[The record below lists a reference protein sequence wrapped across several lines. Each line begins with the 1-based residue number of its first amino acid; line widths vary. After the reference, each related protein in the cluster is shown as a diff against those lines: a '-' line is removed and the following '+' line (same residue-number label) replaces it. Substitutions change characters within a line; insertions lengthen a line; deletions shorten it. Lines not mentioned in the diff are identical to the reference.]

1 MYIFSFG
8 NVKILIL
15 EAVKVEERA
24 SGVGTTG
31 RASGAGTTGQASGG
45 TPQVNGAGTAGQAN
59 IIDAFGGRLGGYS
72 RDRRVFSPHRD
83 IFYLGDGC
91 FYAHDKTEEEG
102 KDTKTEK
109 SNLVYFLS

>member
-31 RASGAGTTGQASGG
+31 RASGVGTTGQASGG
-45 TPQVNGAGTAGQAN
+45 TPQVNGTGTAGQAN
-59 IIDAFGGRLGGYS
+59 IIDAFGGRLGGHY
-72 RDRRVFSPHRD
+72 RDRRGSPHRE
-83 IFYLGDGC
+83 IYYLGDGC
-91 FYAHDKTEEEG
+91 FCAHDKTEEGE
-102 KDTKTEK
+102 DTKTEK